1 MSQNRGILKEII
13 SEVPSFFRTKQ
24 DHLQRGMG
32 NNCRPVQWEGAWRGC
47 CGSEMQTQ
55 KESSQKP
62 RVPCAW
68 KGQLWVWIW
77 RAKRNQREWKMREG
91 GVEGQESWIGWKG
104 VQHTQR
110 REQWKSKKRGDFRF
124 NLRELS
130 FLSLPAGWGGSGL
143 VQELWALRLNV

>member
-1 MSQNRGILKEII
+1 MAIKNQYLLDLIERVIKRNNSGVSQNRGILKEII

-62 RVPCAW
+62 RVPCA
-68 KGQLWVWIW
+68 
-77 RAKRNQREWKMREG
+77 
-91 GVEGQESWIGWKG
+91 
-104 VQHTQR
+104 
-110 REQWKSKKRGDFRF
+110 
-124 NLRELS
+124 
-130 FLSLPAGWGGSGL
+130 
-143 VQELWALRLNV
+143 